1 MANYLGVKLKK
12 LSLNR
17 MIILNFTS
25 TSLKNYC
32 ATMNIPELLAELEQK
47 ARKMKAR
54 SERLEKE
61 NEELRASVFNYL
73 KKLDEQRLE
82 QEEANKR
89 FQAAVAGN
97 TLNGDRKILQK
108 ELDRYIHLIDQCL
121 ASLNAGLIGK

>member
-1 MANYLGVKLKK
+1 
-12 LSLNR
+12 
-17 MIILNFTS
+17 
-25 TSLKNYC
+25 
-32 ATMNIPELLAELEQK
+32 MNIPELLADLEQK
-47 ARKMKAR
+47 ARKMKTR

-97 TLNGDRKILQK
+97 TINGDRNLLQK